1 MRKPYISPQLAHAID
16 LLLFEEYR
24 KDDAARTAGIQPQT
38 LEKALRKKHVRD
50 YRRERWSQYLHAEA
64 EKSVIKI
71 VQLRDKAAS
80 EHVQRDCAMYL
91 AQASEEL
98 QKMRGDS
105 SQSGAHVSVT
115 LALQGIQAQQLPQGW
130 KPPQG
135 ASVPEHLIQD
145 QQSNGG
151 KVLEHKDDGGASD
164 GE

>member
-50 YRRERWSQYLHAEA
+50 YRRERWSQYLHAEI

-71 VQLRDKAAS
+71 ARLRDNAES
-80 EHVQRDCAMYL
+80 EHVQKDCAMYF
-91 AQASEEL
+91 AAASEEL
-98 QKMRGDS
+98 QKLRGEGN
-105 SQSGAHVSVT
+105 QNGAHFSVT
-115 LALQGIQAQQLPQGW
+115 LALQGIQTQQLPQGW

-145 QQSNGG
+145 QQSSGG
-151 KVLEHKDDGGASD
+151 KVLEHKEDGVTSDD
-164 GE
+164 E